1 MKDQCIGMNLKQ
13 KKRIKIRHMGID
25 IFLKLFISVY
35 VNWNNDVK
43 RYNAKE
49 YYFPEGIINNYIV
62 IINGNIFYD
71 QPIGSDINR

>member
-1 MKDQCIGMNLKQ
+1 
-13 KKRIKIRHMGID
+13 MGID

-62 IINGNIFYD
+62 IINENIFYD